1 MSHEHRPDGRLRV
14 AAILIV
20 SLAATVIDSIDTL
33 AVLLGVA
40 ALATAILVAR
50 GNLKFRSL
58 YKRLAVV
65 NFFVFWIWLTI
76 PVDWPTLQLDDL
88 GITLALK
95 ISLRINL
102 IALSVSVLL
111 MRMNGIDFARAVVGL
126 GMPQSLG
133 TLLALTVRSIALL
146 DSTRSRL
153 AQAMRA
159 RAYRTS
165 ASFRTL
171 RVSSQL
177 VAWLIIHALV
187 RSERI
192 RLGLAARGYTT
203 MRWPTRQHS
212 HWHSLPRSEW
222 TLFIGVLAVILSAWI
237 FPKLWT

>member
-14 AAILIV
+14 AAILVV
-20 SLAATVIDSIDTL
+20 SAAATVIDSIGTL
-33 AVLLGVA
+33 AVLFFVAVLAVAMVVA
-40 ALATAILVAR
+40 A
-50 GNLKFRSL
+50 GELKWRSL

-76 PVDWPTLQLDDL
+76 PVDWPTLQLNDR
-88 GITLALK
+88 GIDLALK

-102 IALSVSVLL
+102 IALSVGALL

-159 RAYRTS
+159 RAYRTT

-171 RVSSQL
+171 RVSSQ
-177 VAWLIIHALV
+177 
-187 RSERI
+187 
-192 RLGLAARGYTT
+192 
-203 MRWPTRQHS
+203 
-212 HWHSLPRSEW
+212 WHQ
-222 TLFIGVLAVILSAWI
+222 V
-237 FPKLWT
+237 

>member
-14 AAILIV
+14 AAILVV
-20 SLAATVIDSIDTL
+20 SAAATVIDSIGTL
-33 AVLLGVA
+33 AVLFFVAVLAVAMVVA
-40 ALATAILVAR
+40 A
-50 GNLKFRSL
+50 GELKWRSL

-76 PVDWPTLQLDDL
+76 PVDWPTLQLNDR
-88 GITLALK
+88 GIDLALK

-102 IALSVSVLL
+102 IALSVGALL

-159 RAYRTS
+159 RAYRTT

-177 VAWLIIHALV
+177 VAWLIVHALV

-192 RLGLAARGYTT
+192 RLGLSARGYTT

-222 TLFIGVLAVILSAWI
+222 IRFVGVLAVLLSAWI
-237 FPKLWT
+237 LPKLWT